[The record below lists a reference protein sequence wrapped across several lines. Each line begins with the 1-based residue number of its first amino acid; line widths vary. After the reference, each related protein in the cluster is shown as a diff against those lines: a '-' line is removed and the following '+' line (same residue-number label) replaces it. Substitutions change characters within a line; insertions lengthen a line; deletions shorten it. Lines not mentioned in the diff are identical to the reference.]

1 MALIRQPVFR
11 IEYEGEDITSFSG
24 GSSHL
29 ISVDYHDNLD
39 QTSDEVTVVLSDT
52 ARDWLGGLYPELGQV
67 FTLVFGYEGEDLTE
81 VLFEIDE
88 VSSNFLDTFTIRGS
102 GTPVTSQL
110 RTRNWRAWEETTL
123 REVFEE
129 VSHENKLKLVGDI
142 KEIEYERLTQ
152 EGERDID
159 FLAKEAEK
167 HDHLIKIDQVG
178 SLVIY
183 SHADLDAAA
192 PVFTLA
198 REDILTS
205 PPPRYRDKVA
215 DIYSVCRVR
224 CDNPDS
230 DESLDYLVTAE
241 GLHGTGETFDI
252 TEQGIETEQQAEDLG
267 ISAIRKKNED
277 KITLT
282 LTTPGS
288 TRYQAGLNF
297 EIEGPGATEGVV
309 DSQKY
314 QITRATHRVGRS
326 GYLTQI
332 QARVVLDL
340 GEISVNR
347 GVSGGISQ

>member
-11 IEYEGEDITSFSG
+11 IEYEGQDITSFSG
-24 GSSHL
+24 GSSQL
-29 ISVDYHDNLD
+29 ISVDYRDNLD
-39 QTSDEVTVVLSDT
+39 QTSDEVVVVLSDT
-52 ARDWLGGLYPELGQV
+52 DRDWLGGLYPELGQV
-67 FTLVFGYEGEDLTE
+67 FTLVWGYEGPGEDLSE

-102 GTPVTSQL
+102 GTPVTAQL

-129 VSHENKLKLVGDI
+129 VARENKLKLVGDI

-159 FLAKEAEK
+159 FLAREAEK

-183 SHADLDAAA
+183 SHAELDAAD
-192 PVFTLA
+192 PVFTLT

-215 DIYSVCRVR
+215 DIYSTCRVR

-241 GLHGTGETFDI
+241 GLRGTGETFDI

-267 ISAIRKKNED
+267 VSAIRKKNED

-282 LTTPGS
+282 LTAPGS

-297 EIEGPGATEGVV
+297 EIEGVGDFP

-314 QITRATHRVGRS
+314 QITRATHRGGRS
-326 GYLTQI
+326 GYLSQI
-332 QARVVLDL
+332 QARAVLDL
-340 GEISVNR
+340 GNVSVTR
-347 GVSGGISQ
+347 GD